1 MNLRGI
7 PGARMSHTSTSY
19 TGGGEEFSVEGR
31 VGWGAQVYSRLSNQR
46 QSRRS
51 ISHMANLI
59 CCHFFSGQ
67 TERNCRSHSR
77 CLTSCC
83 QLHTQVNFSLAC
95 KLSFAPAEN
104 AHSGCTQCTNTH
116 QALRS
121 QGLWFQPNFNLPSP
135 RAGGWWKE
143 RRVSGGGQRWW
154 NYFLRQSRRK
164 PQLGP
169 DRSLGDVPRESIT
182 LLIFGFNCHWE
193 GLVVCGWNHIMKI
206 SQFMLPVCL
215 LYSRSVVS
223 DSLQSHGLQHGL
235 SNHLIHCRPLLL
247 SPSIVL
253 GKDVT
258 QAYFFLKKPNM
269 EFGIC
274 RCKLL
279 YREWINSKVLLYNPG
294 N

>member
-7 PGARMSHTSTSY
+7 PGAHMFHTSTSY

-67 TERNCRSHSR
+67 TERNCRCHSR

-135 RAGGWWKE
+135 RAGGWRPRK
-143 RRVSGGGQRWW
+143 GGWVGEVRDDGTSS
-154 NYFLRQSRRK
+154 YVRAGESLSLDLTAPLETFLGR
-164 PQLGP
+164 
-169 DRSLGDVPRESIT
+169 
-182 LLIFGFNCHWE
+182 
-193 GLVVCGWNHIMKI
+193 
-206 SQFMLPVCL
+206 
-215 LYSRSVVS
+215 
-223 DSLQSHGLQHGL
+223 
-235 SNHLIHCRPLLL
+235 
-247 SPSIVL
+247 
-253 GKDVT
+253 
-258 QAYFFLKKPNM
+258 A
-269 EFGIC
+269 
-274 RCKLL
+274 
-279 YREWINSKVLLYNPG
+279 
-294 N
+294 